1 MNKDLKE
8 EKEGK
13 ETMSQTRTS
22 SVPEPQDASCVRYQ
36 QGIQSQVMWWGQDR
50 TPPDIAQHLATLKA
64 VGSSCS
70 H

>member
-8 EKEGK
+8 EREGK
-13 ETMSQTRTS
+13 EMMSRTRTS
-22 SVPEPQDASCVRYQ
+22 SVPEPQNASCVRYQ
-36 QGIQSQVMWWGQDR
+36 QGIQSQVMGGGQNR
-50 TPPDIAQHLATLKA
+50 TPPDIAQHLTTLKA